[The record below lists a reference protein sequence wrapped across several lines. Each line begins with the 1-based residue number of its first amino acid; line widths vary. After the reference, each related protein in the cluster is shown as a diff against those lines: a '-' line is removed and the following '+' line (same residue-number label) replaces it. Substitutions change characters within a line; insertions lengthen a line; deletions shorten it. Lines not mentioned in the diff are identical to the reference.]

1 MEFQKVWA
9 INNRRKKDSEQ
20 INKLE
25 RLWIFIRIKKYIER
39 LRYQDSSTGSWTK
52 INDWFLWI
60 GIEKLELIY
69 IIYMN

>member
-39 LRYQDSSTGSWTK
+39 LRYQDSSTGSWTQ